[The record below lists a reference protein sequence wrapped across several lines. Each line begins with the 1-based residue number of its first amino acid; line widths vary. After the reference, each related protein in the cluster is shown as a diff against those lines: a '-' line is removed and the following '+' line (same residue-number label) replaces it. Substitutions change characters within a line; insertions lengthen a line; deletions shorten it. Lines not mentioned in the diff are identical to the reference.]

1 MKQLVIYVHGKGGS
15 AEEANHYQHLFAD
28 SDVIGLDYKA
38 QTPWEAKTELSDFF
52 DLYSKDYDEVVLIAN
67 SIGAYFSMCGLYN
80 KRISRAF
87 FISPIVNM
95 EKLITDMMMWANV
108 TEDELKNKGEISTQ
122 SGENLSFEYL
132 YYARKNPI
140 NWSVPTNILYGSK
153 DNVTSAETL
162 TEFVNKIGASIT
174 VMEGG
179 DHWFHTDEQM
189 SFLDNW
195 ISNLL

>member
-179 DHWFHTDEQM
+179 EHWFHIDEQM

>member
-80 KRISRAF
+80 KKISRAF

-95 EKLITDMMMWANV
+95 EKLITDMMMWSNV

-132 YYARKNPI
+132 CYARKNPI

-179 DHWFHTDEQM
+179 EHWFHTDEQM